1 MHRVSRHPARA
12 CTAASTPRTLVAPAP
27 ANVCFTTHSRAAA
40 EEEGEEE
47 NDYDLTDK
55 FLADGEDEGK
65 GGSGGEE
72 GEEDGEG
79 GEEGAKKRRK
89 KRRREALQLEEEDYD
104 LLEENQ
110 VTVSRPG
117 FPHEHSCG
125 FQLAT
130 LPVRMASPA
139 PAALQRVPG
148 GGRQSASSLTVI
160 LRAAGVWQLAVAHRV
175 TWDDRH
181 AWHLLTPKSAAAAM
195 RAVLRCT
202 IGTNF
207 GIRLRILR

>member
-1 MHRVSRHPARA
+1 MNWGDVEPQIWVCMSLTLRAWHICSCGTVHITCAPLLHHGSKRRSSHDASSKVAPGYCASCVAPSRTCMHCRIDS
-12 CTAASTPRTLVAPAP
+12 SNLVAPAP

-72 GEEDGEG
+72 DEEDGEG

-117 FPHEHSCG
+117 FPHEHHMDFSLRPCLSG
-125 FQLAT
+125 W
-130 LPVRMASPA
+130 P
-139 PAALQRVPG
+139 ALQPR
-148 GGRQSASSLTVI
+148 
-160 LRAAGVWQLAVAHRV
+160 
-175 TWDDRH
+175 
-181 AWHLLTPKSAAAAM
+181 
-195 RAVLRCT
+195 RCSGCRWAT
-202 IGTNF
+202 DSQHPP
-207 GIRLRILR
+207 